1 MQLHLIAVSIFL
13 KRVWKIMKITLADW
27 FAKEGFKMT
36 VNHENLKFEEKSI
49 DLFQNSFLIC

>member
-27 FAKEGFKMT
+27 YTKEGFKMT
-36 VNHENLKFEEKSI
+36 VNHKFEEKYI
-49 DLFQNSFLIC
+49 ELFQNSFLIC

>member
-13 KRVWKIMKITLADW
+13 ERVWKIMKITLADW
-27 FAKEGFKMT
+27 YTKEGFKMT